1 MRKNK
6 LLTYGLLA
14 GAAFFI
20 YKRMQSTAVPAVVV
34 PTPAA
39 PTVGRLG
46 YFPSGADRPFA
57 RMGMPGANQP
67 FARAHYGTSWWT

>member
-14 GAAFFI
+14 AGAYLV
-20 YKRMQSTAVPAVVV
+20 YKHMQTSAAPAVVV
-34 PTPAA
+34 PTATPAQ
-39 PTVGRLG
+39 PVGRLG

-57 RMGMPGANQP
+57 RMSMPGANLP
-67 FARAHYGTSWWT
+67 FARASHNVQWW